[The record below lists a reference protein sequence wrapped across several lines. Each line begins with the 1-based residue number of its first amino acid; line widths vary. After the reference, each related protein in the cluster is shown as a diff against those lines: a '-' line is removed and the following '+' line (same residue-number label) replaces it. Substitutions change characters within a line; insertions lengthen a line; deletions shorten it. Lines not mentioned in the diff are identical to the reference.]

1 MFDMSHIEN
10 HQSLVASCYSLLLTF
25 QKKITSA
32 AVGFKPVTPNNEDH
46 RLNQLANQIV
56 MFMKVIKFMK
66 EKIT

>member
-1 MFDMSHIEN
+1 M
-10 HQSLVASCYSLLLTF
+10 LKLTAHF
-25 QKKITSA
+25 SEKITSA
-32 AVGFKPVTPNNEDH
+32 AVGFKPVTPNNEDR